1 MKIAISGSSGL
12 IGSNLCKFYKDNNDD
27 IYKLVRIKTN
37 EQTHVYWN
45 YNSDEIEIDKLEGS
59 EVIVHLAGE
68 NIAGLWTKN
77 KKQNIRN
84 SRIDGTRFL
93 ARSVSK
99 LNNKPKSFI
108 CASAIGIYGS
118 RGDEY
123 LDEQSGSGS
132 GFLAQLAEDWEDA
145 ANVLNE
151 QGIRVVNLRMG
162 LVLSKKGGAFEKML
176 TPFKLGLGGRI
187 GNGKQ
192 YVSWVVLDDLISA
205 VNFIIQNDNIT
216 GPVNIVSPNPV
227 SNGDFTKILGK
238 SLNRPTFFRLPSKL
252 LKTFIPEMAE
262 EMLLASTRVIPKK
275 LTENGF
281 EFQYTELSEAFDYLL
296 K

>member
-1 MKIAISGSSGL
+1 MKITISGSSGL
-12 IGSNLCKFYKDNNDD
+12 IGSNLCKFFEDNND

-59 EVIVHLAGE
+59 DVIVHLAGE

-93 ARSVSK
+93 ARSVSR
-99 LNNKPKSFI
+99 LNKKPKSFI

-123 LDEQSGSGS
+123 LNEQSSSGS
-132 GFLAQLAEDWEDA
+132 GFLARLAEDWEDA

-151 QGIRVVNLRMG
+151 QGIRVVNLRIG

-216 GPVNIVSPNPV
+216 GPVNIASPNPV

-238 SLNRPTFFRLPSKL
+238 SLNRPTFFRLPSRL

-281 EFQYTELSEAFDYLL
+281 KFQYTELSEAFDYLL

>member
-1 MKIAISGSSGL
+1 
-12 IGSNLCKFYKDNNDD
+12 
-27 IYKLVRIKTN
+27 
-37 EQTHVYWN
+37 
-45 YNSDEIEIDKLEGS
+45 
-59 EVIVHLAGE
+59 
-68 NIAGLWTKN
+68 
-77 KKQNIRN
+77 
-84 SRIDGTRFL
+84 
-93 ARSVSK
+93 
-99 LNNKPKSFI
+99 
-108 CASAIGIYGS
+108 
-118 RGDEY
+118 
-123 LDEQSGSGS
+123 
-132 GFLAQLAEDWEDA
+132 
-145 ANVLNE
+145 
-151 QGIRVVNLRMG
+151 
-162 LVLSKKGGAFEKML
+162 VLSKKGGAFEKML

-216 GPVNIVSPNPV
+216 GPVNIASPNPV

-238 SLNRPTFFRLPSKL
+238 SLNRPTFFRLPSRL

-281 EFQYTELSEAFDYLL
+281 KFQYTELSEAFDYLL